1 MDRQIK
7 KKLRQICIANLVAR
21 IKWRQLMF
29 LQTADIY
36 MYLSRTILTCY
47 ITFTLHVYGQIFIL
61 GGSEKMV
68 VVTVFQLL

>member
-1 MDRQIK
+1 
-7 KKLRQICIANLVAR
+7 
-21 IKWRQLMF
+21 MF